1 MVFVNKSVP
10 NRDALFFLHGETYEK
25 KILSTIRTCYCYYS
39 VYRRRILRWNN
50 PASVVCYSNG
60 IKTLD
65 DVSTGS
71 VKFSE
76 NGAGFYYRSKVTHK
90 FVQVVRSEC
99 TIKEL

>member
-1 MVFVNKSVP
+1 MKPKHLLTLTLVTAGITACT
-10 NRDALFFLHGETYEK
+10 DAEFD
-25 KILSTIRTCYCYYS
+25 RN
-39 VYRRRILRWNN
+39 LRWNN

-65 DVSTGS
+65 DISTGS

-76 NGAGFYYRSKVTHK
+76 NGAGFYYRSKITQD

-99 TIKEL
+99 IIKEI

>member
-1 MVFVNKSVP
+1 MKKKYLVLLGLVIATTACT
-10 NRDALFFLHGETYEK
+10 DAEFDK
-25 KILSTIRTCYCYYS
+25 N
-39 VYRRRILRWNN
+39 LRWNN
-50 PASVVCYSNG
+50 PASIVCYSNG

>member
-1 MVFVNKSVP
+1 MKKRYLVLLGLVIATTGCT
-10 NRDALFFLHGETYEK
+10 DAEFD
-25 KILSTIRTCYCYYS
+25 RN
-39 VYRRRILRWNN
+39 LRWNN

>member
-1 MVFVNKSVP
+1 MKTKHLLALTLTAVTLTACT
-10 NRDALFFLHGETYEK
+10 DAEFDK
-25 KILSTIRTCYCYYS
+25 N
-39 VYRRRILRWNN
+39 LRWNN
-50 PASVVCYSNG
+50 PAAVICYSNG

-76 NGAGFYYRSKVTHK
+76 NGAGFYYRSKITHK

>member
-1 MVFVNKSVP
+1 MKKRYLVLLGLVIATTGCT
-10 NRDALFFLHGETYEK
+10 DAEFD
-25 KILSTIRTCYCYYS
+25 RN
-39 VYRRRILRWNN
+39 LRWNN

-60 IKTLD
+60 TKTLD

>member
-1 MVFVNKSVP
+1 MKKRYLVLLGLVIATTACT
-10 NRDALFFLHGETYEK
+10 DAEFD
-25 KILSTIRTCYCYYS
+25 RN
-39 VYRRRILRWNN
+39 LRWNN

>member
-1 MVFVNKSVP
+1 MKKRYLVLLGLVIATVSCT
-10 NRDALFFLHGETYEK
+10 DAEFD
-25 KILSTIRTCYCYYS
+25 RN
-39 VYRRRILRWNN
+39 LRWNN
-50 PASVVCYSNG
+50 PTSVVCYSNG
-60 IKTLD
+60 VKTLD

>member
-1 MVFVNKSVP
+1 MKKKYLVLLGLVIATTACT
-10 NRDALFFLHGETYEK
+10 DAEFDK
-25 KILSTIRTCYCYYS
+25 N
-39 VYRRRILRWNN
+39 LRWNN

-65 DVSTGS
+65 DISTGS

>member
-1 MVFVNKSVP
+1 MKKKHLVLLGLAIATTACT
-10 NRDALFFLHGETYEK
+10 DAEFDK
-25 KILSTIRTCYCYYS
+25 N
-39 VYRRRILRWNN
+39 LRWNN
-50 PASVVCYSNG
+50 PAAVICYSNG

>member
-1 MVFVNKSVP
+1 MKTKHLLALTLAAVAMTACT
-10 NRDALFFLHGETYEK
+10 DAEFDKNLH
-25 KILSTIRTCYCYYS
+25 
-39 VYRRRILRWNN
+39 WNN
-50 PASVVCYSNG
+50 PASVICYSNG
-60 IKTLD
+60 TKTLD

-76 NGAGFYYRSKVTHK
+76 NGAGFYYRSKLTHK

>member
-1 MVFVNKSVP
+1 MKKKYLVLLGLVIATTACT
-10 NRDALFFLHGETYEK
+10 DAEFDK
-25 KILSTIRTCYCYYS
+25 N
-39 VYRRRILRWNN
+39 LRWNN

>member
-1 MVFVNKSVP
+1 MKKKYLVLLGLVIATTACT
-10 NRDALFFLHGETYEK
+10 DAEFDK
-25 KILSTIRTCYCYYS
+25 N
-39 VYRRRILRWNN
+39 LRWNN
-50 PASVVCYSNG
+50 PASIVCYSNG
-60 IKTLD
+60 VKTLD

-71 VKFSE
+71 VKFSK

>member
-1 MVFVNKSVP
+1 MKKKYLVLLGLVIATTACT
-10 NRDALFFLHGETYEK
+10 DAEFD
-25 KILSTIRTCYCYYS
+25 RN
-39 VYRRRILRWNN
+39 LRWNN

-65 DVSTGS
+65 DISTGS

>member
-1 MVFVNKSVP
+1 MKKRYIVLLGLIIATTGCT
-10 NRDALFFLHGETYEK
+10 DAEFDK
-25 KILSTIRTCYCYYS
+25 N
-39 VYRRRILRWNN
+39 LRWNN
-50 PASVVCYSNG
+50 PASIICYSNG
-60 IKTLD
+60 TKTLD

-99 TIKEL
+99 SIKEL

>member
-1 MVFVNKSVP
+1 MKPKHLLTLTLVTAGITACT
-10 NRDALFFLHGETYEK
+10 DAEFDRNF
-25 KILSTIRTCYCYYS
+25 
-39 VYRRRILRWNN
+39 RWNN

-65 DVSTGS
+65 DISTGS

-76 NGAGFYYRSKVTHK
+76 NGAGFYYRSKITQD

-99 TIKEL
+99 IIKEI

>member
-1 MVFVNKSVP
+1 MKPKHLLTLSLVTAGITACT
-10 NRDALFFLHGETYEK
+10 DAEFD
-25 KILSTIRTCYCYYS
+25 RN
-39 VYRRRILRWNN
+39 LRWNN

-65 DVSTGS
+65 DISTGS

-76 NGAGFYYRSKVTHK
+76 NGAGFYYRSKITQD

-99 TIKEL
+99 IIKEI

>member
-1 MVFVNKSVP
+1 MKKRYLVLLGLVIATTGCT
-10 NRDALFFLHGETYEK
+10 DAEFD
-25 KILSTIRTCYCYYS
+25 RN
-39 VYRRRILRWNN
+39 LRWNN

-60 IKTLD
+60 IKTID
-65 DVSTGS
+65 DISTGS

-99 TIKEL
+99 TIKEI

>member
-1 MVFVNKSVP
+1 MKTKHLLALTLAAVAMTACT
-10 NRDALFFLHGETYEK
+10 DAEFDK
-25 KILSTIRTCYCYYS
+25 N
-39 VYRRRILRWNN
+39 LRWNN
-50 PASVVCYSNG
+50 PASVICYSNG
-60 IKTLD
+60 TKTLD

-90 FVQVVRSEC
+90 FIQVVRSEC

>member
-1 MVFVNKSVP
+1 MKKRYLVLLGLVIATTGCT
-10 NRDALFFLHGETYEK
+10 DAEFD
-25 KILSTIRTCYCYYS
+25 RN
-39 VYRRRILRWNN
+39 LRWNN
-50 PASVVCYSNG
+50 PASVICYSNG